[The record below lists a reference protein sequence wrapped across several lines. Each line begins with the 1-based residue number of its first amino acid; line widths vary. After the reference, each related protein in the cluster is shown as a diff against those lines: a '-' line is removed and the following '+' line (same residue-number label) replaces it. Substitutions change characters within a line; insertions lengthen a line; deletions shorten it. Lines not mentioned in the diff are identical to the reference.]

1 MKPSILTKLAQ
12 LSDRLDE
19 VTGLLGDPD
28 VTRDMDAYRR
38 LTREHAELTPVV
50 EQYLAWRQTEADLA
64 SARDLLT
71 MLPLTLTFEDY
82 NSTEKIAYPPRK
94 LTTLG
99 APASCDP
106 SKGDFALYAP
116 WGNLV
121 IFYNDFTASPGL
133 VPLGRV
139 KSGLGKLAAMNG
151 RFAATLKAVK

>member
-1 MKPSILTKLAQ
+1 MAFRGTAKKAAVLLAACALAAATAACANAGELVELTF
-12 LSDRLDE
+12 SGGR
-19 VTGLLGDPD
+19 
-28 VTRDMDAYRR
+28 
-38 LTREHAELTPVV
+38 AEL
-50 EQYLAWRQTEADLA
+50 ELNESA

-94 LTTLG
+94 LSTKG
-99 APASCDP
+99 APASYDP

-151 RFAATLKAVK
+151 RFAATLKAVR

>member
-1 MKPSILTKLAQ
+1 MAFRGTAKKAAALLAACVLAAATAACANAGELVELTF
-12 LSDRLDE
+12 SGGR
-19 VTGLLGDPD
+19 
-28 VTRDMDAYRR
+28 
-38 LTREHAELTPVV
+38 AEL
-50 EQYLAWRQTEADLA
+50 ELNESA

-121 IFYNDFTASPGL
+121 IFYNDFTDSPGL

>member
-1 MKPSILTKLAQ
+1 MAFRGTAKKAAALLAACALAAITAACANAGELVELTF
-12 LSDRLDE
+12 SGGR
-19 VTGLLGDPD
+19 
-28 VTRDMDAYRR
+28 
-38 LTREHAELTPVV
+38 AEL
-50 EQYLAWRQTEADLA
+50 ELNESA

-94 LTTLG
+94 LATRG
-99 APASCDP
+99 APAFCDP

-121 IFYNDFTASPGL
+121 IFYNDFTDSPGL

-151 RFAATLKAVK
+151 RFAATLKAVR

>member
-1 MKPSILTKLAQ
+1 MAFRGTAKKAAALLAACA
-12 LSDRLDE
+12 LAAATAACANAGEL
-19 VTGLLGDPD
+19 V
-28 VTRDMDAYRR
+28 
-38 LTREHAELTPVV
+38 ELTFSGGRAAL
-50 EQYLAWRQTEADLA
+50 ELNESA

>member
-1 MKPSILTKLAQ
+1 MAFRGTAKKAAVLLAACALAAATAACANAGELVELTF
-12 LSDRLDE
+12 SGGR
-19 VTGLLGDPD
+19 
-28 VTRDMDAYRR
+28 
-38 LTREHAELTPVV
+38 AEL
-50 EQYLAWRQTEADLA
+50 ELNESA

-94 LTTLG
+94 LTTRG

>member
-1 MKPSILTKLAQ
+1 MAFRGTAKKAAALLAACALAAATAACANAGELVELTF
-12 LSDRLDE
+12 SGGR
-19 VTGLLGDPD
+19 
-28 VTRDMDAYRR
+28 
-38 LTREHAELTPVV
+38 AEL
-50 EQYLAWRQTEADLA
+50 ELNESA

>member
-1 MKPSILTKLAQ
+1 MAFRGTAKKAAALLAACA
-12 LSDRLDE
+12 LAAITAACANAGEL
-19 VTGLLGDPD
+19 V
-28 VTRDMDAYRR
+28 
-38 LTREHAELTPVV
+38 ELTFSGGRAAL
-50 EQYLAWRQTEADLA
+50 ELNESA

-94 LTTLG
+94 LTTRG

>member
-1 MKPSILTKLAQ
+1 MAFRGTAKKAAALLAACALAAATAACANAGELVELTF
-12 LSDRLDE
+12 SGGR
-19 VTGLLGDPD
+19 
-28 VTRDMDAYRR
+28 
-38 LTREHAELTPVV
+38 AEL
-50 EQYLAWRQTEADLA
+50 ELNESA

-151 RFAATLKAVK
+151 RFAATLKAVR

>member
-1 MKPSILTKLAQ
+1 MAFRGTAKKAAALLAACALAAITAACANAGELVELTF
-12 LSDRLDE
+12 SGGR
-19 VTGLLGDPD
+19 
-28 VTRDMDAYRR
+28 
-38 LTREHAELTPVV
+38 AEL
-50 EQYLAWRQTEADLA
+50 ELNESA

>member
-1 MKPSILTKLAQ
+1 MAFRGTAKKAAALLAACALAAITAACANAGELVELTF
-12 LSDRLDE
+12 SGGR
-19 VTGLLGDPD
+19 
-28 VTRDMDAYRR
+28 
-38 LTREHAELTPVV
+38 AEL
-50 EQYLAWRQTEADLA
+50 ELNESA

-151 RFAATLKAVK
+151 RFAATLKAVR